1 MPFAESWGC
10 HVERGAPARDK
21 CCFFCVG
28 KGAFLCF
35 FACCAAK
42 YIMYVRYVQIMPS
55 YAYFYASECTIRSK
69 MSTKEKFL
77 RQFLA
82 NILKKSLL
90 CTQKTRKTKRVQLT

>member
-42 YIMYVRYVQIMPS
+42 YIMYVRYVQTMPS
-55 YAYFYASECTIRSK
+55 YAYFYAPECTIRSK

>member
-1 MPFAESWGC
+1 MQTMP
-10 HVERGAPARDK
+10 
-21 CCFFCVG
+21 
-28 KGAFLCF
+28 
-35 FACCAAK
+35 
-42 YIMYVRYVQIMPS
+42 PS
-55 YAYFYASECTIRSK
+55 AYFNAPECTINSK